1 MPGRVFNTLVNLTD
15 TFIIPK
21 PPPPPV
27 KPTPESISALSTNS
41 AIKNQIYDSS
51 GNFKLKI
58 VDVSGVVLTPE
69 QLQQVETYNAYV
81 RSVQMYLQS
90 VENPFLITP
99 PTPNNGSPVIHTVY
113 IKDAARSQWNTTDF
127 LLHVA
132 YDFST
137 RWNAAETPLRRYADS
152 SGSASTELY
161 RLPYT
166 GSKASNTTVTRFS
179 QFVTCELGTSVVVS
193 PKLLTETFIQSL
205 LSAMLNKQTN
215 TPTTM
220 GEQAFAQFMNADV
233 GDKTNIIIRDVF
245 LDSGVKISPYSA
257 DKPIVLGDFITEL
270 VVVH

>member
-41 AIKNQIYDSS
+41 TIKNQIYDSS

-69 QLQQVETYNAYV
+69 EKTQVETYNAYV

-90 VENPFLITP
+90 VENSFLITP
-99 PTPNNGSPVIHTVY
+99 TTPNNGSPVIHTVY

-215 TPTTM
+215 KPTTM

-257 DKPIVLGDFITEL
+257 VNPTVLGDFITEL